1 MPSDQDEVPAAAVI
15 AAMELVKALG
25 DNQQAMPGDEL
36 LSLIRDTGV
45 TPKELT
51 QGFALLIA
59 SFMHLLDGSM
69 DLVPPVIRK
78 LRALELVPEEML
90 PTMAGALTAAA
101 LGQSPLG
108 WRHGVGA
115 TARAAEHAE
124 GPRGRTPHG
133 CWRTSST
140 SRRTSMALL
149 PSSLTASSPGC
160 WRRML
165 TMSLGADPS
174 TGWTS
179 NESTLAWLARPADVR

>member
-1 MPSDQDEVPAAAVI
+1 MPSGQDEVPAAAVI
-15 AAMELVKALG
+15 AAMELVKGLG
-25 DNQQAMPGDEL
+25 DNEQAMPGDEL
-36 LSLIRDTGV
+36 LGLIRDTGV
-45 TPKELT
+45 TPEELT

-115 TARAAEHAE
+115 TAPAAEHAE
-124 GPRGRTPHG
+124 GPAWAYT
-133 CWRTSST
+133 
-140 SRRTSMALL
+140 
-149 PSSLTASSPGC
+149 
-160 WRRML
+160 
-165 TMSLGADPS
+165 
-174 TGWTS
+174 
-179 NESTLAWLARPADVR
+179 AWLLADFLDFAADEHGATAKLTDSLFAGLLEEDADDEPRS